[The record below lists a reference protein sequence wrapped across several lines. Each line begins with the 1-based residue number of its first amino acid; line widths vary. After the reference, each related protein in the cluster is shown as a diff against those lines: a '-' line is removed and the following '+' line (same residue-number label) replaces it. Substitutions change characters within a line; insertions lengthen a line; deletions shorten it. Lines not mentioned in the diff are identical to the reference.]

1 MLKGDVFSNQLFN
14 VHAFALF
21 IDTFLDKKNGII
33 DGYKNNM
40 NITASGTNISIGQGA
55 CVIRGRF
62 MEEDSTTTISTSSI
76 QSKYCALVIEIDLSK
91 TNTDSSLLQATYK
104 ILSSAGSTPTL
115 TQQDIIN
122 NYTGGVYQFKLAT
135 FQTDGSGNIS
145 NLVKTDERLSIE
157 SVYEAF
163 GEEMQEKLDDLQ
175 DAIDSVTT
183 DTILARL
190 SAVEGIASNTQYKH
204 YNYLTG
210 TRTIAL
216 DNADSGYSFIEMIYG
231 KSGTKK
237 STGRIPLSSDT
248 SQTILLD
255 QAQLVSMQGGYYTM
269 QIYTATCTI
278 GALQLGTRQIAI
290 NGNEGYLNYNTST
303 GTMGSRTGE
312 TDMKIYDIYLY
323 KDNEVS

>member
-91 TNTDSSLLQATYK
+91 TNTDSSLLQASYK
-104 ILSSAGSTPTL
+104 VLSSAGSTPTL

-122 NYTGGVYQFKLAT
+122 NYTSGVYQYLLAT

-157 SVYEAF
+157 SVYNSFEAQ
-163 GEEMQEKLDDLQ
+163 MTQELSDLQ
-175 DAIDSVTT
+175 TAIDNVTSET
-183 DTILARL
+183 VLSDINALQQQMSRVTPDRIIELNGVRTLTIP
-190 SAVEGIASNTQYKH
+190 TQY
-204 YNYLTG
+204 
-210 TRTIAL
+210 R
-216 DNADSGYSFIEMIYG
+216 NATYMEIIYG
-231 KSGTKK
+231 KANSKTYK
-237 STGRIPLSSDT
+237 STGQIFIKSDDVGNSISIP
-248 SQTILLD
+248 LD
-255 QAQLVSMQGGYYTM
+255 QAQLVGTTFQVYTSNCSVV
-269 QIYTATCTI
+269 TANNGSRTLT
-278 GALQLGTRQIAI
+278 L
-290 NGNEGYLNYNTST
+290 GNEGYVNYNTQT
-303 GTMGSRTGE
+303 GTWGARTTE
-312 TDMKIYDIYLY
+312 TDMRIYRVLLYTTIY
-323 KDNEVS
+323 

>member
-122 NYTGGVYQFKLAT
+122 NYTSGVYQFKLAT
-135 FQTDGSGNIS
+135 FQTDASGNIS

-157 SVYEAF
+157 SVYNSFEAQ
-163 GEEMQEKLDDLQ
+163 MTQELADLQ
-175 DAIDSVTT
+175 TAIDNVTT
-183 DTILARL
+183 PSVLSDISGLQSSVNHLTPYVISEPNGVRSLTIP
-190 SAVEGIASNTQYKH
+190 TQYQD
-204 YNYLTG
+204 YTYME
-210 TRTIAL
+210 I
-216 DNADSGYSFIEMIYG
+216 IYG
-231 KSGTKK
+231 KVNAKTYK
-237 STGRIPLSSDT
+237 STGKIFIDSSIVGN
-248 SQTILLD
+248 SISVLLD
-255 QAQLVSMQGGYYTM
+255 QAQMVAMPRRIL
-269 QIYTATCTI
+269 
-278 GALQLGTRQIAI
+278 
-290 NGNEGYLNYNTST
+290 YNTNLC
-303 GTMGSRTGE
+303 
-312 TDMKIYDIYLY
+312 INL
-323 KDNEVS
+323 